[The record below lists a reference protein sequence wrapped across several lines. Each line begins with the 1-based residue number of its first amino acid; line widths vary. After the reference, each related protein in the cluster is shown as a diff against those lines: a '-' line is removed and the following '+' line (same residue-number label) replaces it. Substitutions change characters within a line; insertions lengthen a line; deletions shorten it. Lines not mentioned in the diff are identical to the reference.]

1 MTTRPRCA
9 GLLSR
14 LHAILALA
22 LLAVAAAP
30 VPAQFVG
37 AGADFGAMG
46 MTRVG
51 RKSVQGYAKLVGMDQ
66 AQADAAMALQEGYA
80 ESHRALTKQFQA
92 DMQKIQEEFQD
103 TQDFSVFQKKMPKMA
118 KEFGEKM
125 EALEKGFMSDI
136 RALLTPAQETAWPKV
151 ERMRRRETGLRVSMV
166 SGQGVDLVDVLG
178 DLKVDPS
185 ASPDLADQLDRYE
198 LDMDKKLVAMEE
210 WGKEQQKA
218 WTDQEDAFDF
228 SKMSEMMKK
237 AEEMMKE
244 MSEQSKSIRDVN
256 RQYTRTLLP
265 LVPADQQAKFD
276 HEVKRR
282 SFPRVYRTP
291 WVSKAMTAADGFGD
305 ANAEQKAALAELRG
319 GYDRELAAANAKW
332 AAAIEAR
339 EEKTGGSMLAMMQ
352 AMQGGETGGDEI
364 SEARQARKDLD
375 DRYKD
380 KLGTLLNADQKSR
393 LPEEKSD
400 PHQQADFM
408 GMMGVDDLEGEEDDE
423 SEEDP
428 G

>member
-14 LHAILALA
+14 LHAIVALA
-22 LLAVAAAP
+22 LVAVAAAP
-30 VPAQFVG
+30 APAQFMS

-46 MTRVG
+46 MTRIG

-66 AQADAAMALQEGYA
+66 AQADAALALQEGYA

-118 KEFGEKM
+118 TDFGEKM

-136 RALLTPAQETAWPKV
+136 KALLTPAQEAAWPKV

-178 DLKVDPS
+178 DLKIDPS
-185 ASPDLADQLDRYE
+185 ASPDLADQLERYE
-198 LDMDKKLVAMEE
+198 LDMDKRLVAMEE
-210 WGKEQQKA
+210 WGKDQQKA
-218 WTDQEDAFDF
+218 WMDQEDAFDF
-228 SKMSEMMKK
+228 SKMDEMMKK
-237 AEEMMKE
+237 AEEMMKQ
-244 MSEQSKSIRDVN
+244 MSDLSRGIRDVN
-256 RQYTRTLLP
+256 RQYARTLSPVLP
-265 LVPADQQAKFD
+265 SEGRAKFD
-276 HEVKRR
+276 HEFKRR
-282 SFPRVYRTP
+282 SFPRVYRTA
-291 WVSKAMTAADGFGD
+291 WVSKALSAAEGFED
-305 ANAEQKAALAELRG
+305 MNAEQKGALTEIRRG
-319 GYDRELAAANAKW
+319 YERELSAASAKW

-352 AMQGGETGGDEI
+352 AMQGGETGGDEV
-364 SEARQARKDLD
+364 SEARRARQELD

-380 KLGTLLNADQKSR
+380 KLVTLLTADQKSR

-400 PHQQADFM
+400 RQDPMDFM
-408 GMMGVDDLEGEEDDE
+408 GMTAVDDLEGQEDDE
-423 SEEDP
+423 EDKDP
-428 G
+428 R